1 MKLTIKSLGV
11 FTDTELRA
19 ICNCAGLM
27 TVYEIFTVSTGD
39 LKKAILED
47 LKKGS
52 AAQIGAVSLEDP
64 ILEGVFTPDK
74 ATFFLELGSAARENR
89 VPLSF
94 DEVAMD
100 EPETEEMR
108 ITPVKKPAGAPA
120 AEPTV
125 AKPATAVKPATATVA
140 TAKPA
145 AAAVAKP
152 ATATAAAAKPATA
165 TAAAAKPATATAA
178 KPATAAVA
186 TAKPATAAAV
196 KPATPAT
203 PTAAA
208 ATASA
213 KPATPAVATTGSVDL
228 SPLTALVNKLIG
240 AVDVLAKDNQKLAA
254 SVQKLGV
261 DVNTIL
267 NRTIE
272 AEAGVKFLVLDTY
285 ADALIE
291 QFPDD
296 LDTVLGNMP
305 EAMLGT
311 PQTREDYAI
320 AFLGAEDG
328 EAEDGEEE
336 ASEEGEEEGEEEE
349 GEEGDDDNLE

>member
-1 MKLTIKSLGV
+1 VKLTIKSLGV

-100 EPETEEMR
+100 EPETEDMR

-152 ATATAAAAKPATA
+152 ATTTAAAV
-165 TAAAAKPATATAA
+165 KPATATAA

-186 TAKPATAAAV
+186 TAKPATASAV

-203 PTAAA
+203 PTATA

-228 SPLTALVNKLIG
+228 SPLTALVNKLLG

-272 AEAGVKFLVLDTY
+272 AEAGVKFLVLNTY

-320 AFLGAEDG
+320 AFLGAE
-328 EAEDGEEE
+328 EGEEE
-336 ASEEGEEEGEEEE
+336 EGEGSEEEEGEEEGEEEE
-349 GEEGDDDNLE
+349 GEEGDEGDDDNLE

>member
-1 MKLTIKSLGV
+1 VKLTIKSLSV

-100 EPETEEMR
+100 EPETEDMR

-145 AAAVAKP
+145 
-152 ATATAAAAKPATA
+152 
-165 TAAAAKPATATAA
+165 TATAA
-178 KPATAAVA
+178 KPATATASAVKPATVA
-186 TAKPATAAAV
+186 TAKPATAVAAAKPATASAV

-203 PTAAA
+203 PAAA
-208 ATASA
+208 ASA
-213 KPATPAVATTGSVDL
+213 KPATPAAAATGSVDL
-228 SPLTALVNKLIG
+228 SPLTALINKLIG

-272 AEAGVKFLVLDTY
+272 AEAGVKFLVFNTY
-285 ADALIE
+285 ADVLTE

-305 EAMLGT
+305 EVMLGT

-320 AFLGAEDG
+320 VFLGAEEEG
-328 EAEDGEEE
+328 EGEGGEE
-336 ASEEGEEEGEEEE
+336 EEGEEEGEEEE
-349 GEEGDDDNLE
+349 GEEEGEEGEDENLE

>member
-100 EPETEEMR
+100 EPETEDMR

-145 AAAVAKP
+145 
-152 ATATAAAAKPATA
+152 
-165 TAAAAKPATATAA
+165 TATAA
-178 KPATAAVA
+178 KPATATASAVKPA
-186 TAKPATAAAV
+186 TATVAKPATATVAAAKPATASAV

-203 PTAAA
+203 PATPAAA
-208 ATASA
+208 ASA
-213 KPATPAVATTGSVDL
+213 KPAAPAAATAGSVDL
-228 SPLTALVNKLIG
+228 SPLMALVNKLIG
-240 AVDVLAKDNQKLAA
+240 AVDVLAKDNQKLTAA
-254 SVQKLGV
+254 VQKLGV
-261 DVNTIL
+261 DVNTNL

-272 AEAGVKFLVLDTY
+272 AEAGVKFLVLNTY

-305 EAMLGT
+305 EGMLGT

-320 AFLGAEDG
+320 AFLGAE
-328 EAEDGEEE
+328 EGEEE
-336 ASEEGEEEGEEEE
+336 ESEEEEGEEEGEDEGEEGEE

>member
-19 ICNCAGLM
+19 ICNCASLM

-145 AAAVAKP
+145 
-152 ATATAAAAKPATA
+152 
-165 TAAAAKPATATAA
+165 TATAA
-178 KPATAAVA
+178 KPATATASAVKPATAVA
-186 TAKPATAAAV
+186 AKPATAVAASV
-196 KPATPAT
+196 KPA
-203 PTAAA
+203 AAV
-208 ATASA
+208 ASA
-213 KPATPAVATTGSVDL
+213 KPAVATTAVAAKPAATVAAAPAATGAVDL

-254 SVQKLGV
+254 AVAKLGV
-261 DVNTIL
+261 DVNTVL

-272 AEAGVKFLVLDTY
+272 AEAGVKFLVLNTY
-285 ADALIE
+285 ADVLTE

-305 EAMLGT
+305 EVMLGT

-320 AFLGAEDG
+320 VFLGAE
-328 EAEDGEEE
+328 EAEGEEE
-336 ASEEGEEEGEEEE
+336 VEEEGEDGEEEGEEEE
-349 GEEGDDDNLE
+349 GEEEEGDDENLE